1 MIYASS
7 FPPTVIR
14 RANTDDVEELYL
26 LETICFRE
34 RRFKREHILWI
45 LHNPHAATFIDREEK
60 TRGTLMLLI
69 EGNVCRVLSLAVH
82 PSCRL
87 KGHGRQLRA
96 VAERWA
102 KENGATAV
110 KLEVST
116 SNNGAIEFYRK
127 LGYENAGLLSHYY
140 SWGED
145 AYSMKKDIAQG
156 AKT

>member
-1 MIYASS
+1 M
-7 FPPTVIR
+7 IR

-45 LHNPHAATFIDREEK
+45 LHNPHAATFIDRNEK
-60 TRGTLMLLI
+60 TRGTLMLLV
-69 EGNVCRVLSLAVH
+69 EGDICRVLSLAVH
-82 PSCRL
+82 PAVRMQGIGKAL
-87 KGHGRQLRA
+87 MV
-96 VAERWA
+96 VAEEWA
-102 KENGATAV
+102 NENNASLM

-116 SNNGAIEFYRK
+116 SNAGAIDFYKK
-127 LGYENAGLLSHYY
+127 LGYENAGLLVHYY

-145 AYSMKKDIAQG
+145 AYSMKKKLAHG